1 VNSLAFRSS
10 FLLISAIVLVSCFG
24 LGSRKEAETNVELVP
39 IRVNDYELSIPS
51 YMKKADL
58 NEDASLQFQ
67 NVFRETYVIVI
78 DENAQEVRDAFLS
91 LGEYDTTR
99 STVDNY
105 THIQM
110 SSMQESINITSQSE
124 VKSLTI
130 HGLEARQVEIN
141 GRVEGVPGEIYY
153 LVTFVDGHENLYMVM
168 SWTLTERKEKY
179 SETFKKMAKTF
190 KLM

>member
-1 VNSLAFRSS
+1 VNTLAFRSS
-10 FLLISAIVLVSCFG
+10 FLLISTVVLVSCFG
-24 LGSRKEAETNVELVP
+24 LGSRKEAETNVELTPV
-39 IRVNDYELSIPS
+39 RVKDYELSIPT

-99 STVDNY
+99 SAVDNY

-110 SSMQESINITSQSE
+110 SSLQESINITSQSE

-141 GRVEGVPGEIYY
+141 GRVVGVPGEIYY

-179 SETFKKMAKTF
+179 SETFKKMAKSF

>member
-1 VNSLAFRSS
+1 MNTLAFRIS
-10 FLLISAIVLVSCFG
+10 FLLISALLLVSCFG
-24 LGSRKEAETNVELVP
+24 LSSRKEAETNVELVP

-58 NEDASLQFQ
+58 NVDASLQFQ

-78 DENAQEVRDAFLS
+78 DEDAQEVRDAFLS

-99 STVDNY
+99 SAVDNY

-110 SSMQESINITSQSE
+110 SSIQESINLSTQSE
-124 VKSLTI
+124 VQSLTI
-130 HGLEARQVEIN
+130 HGLKARQVEFS
-141 GRVEGVPGEIYY
+141 GRVEGVPSEIYY
-153 LVTFVDGHENLYMVM
+153 LVTFIEGDENFYMVM
-168 SWTLTERKEKY
+168 SWTLTDRKEKY